1 MKKILITGAAGFIGS
16 SLADALLLRGD
27 RVVGLDNLIPQ
38 YDPAVKRSHIIRALE
53 NPMFKFFEKDV
64 TDMDSTAGVAASE
77 SPDCVVHI
85 AGRTGMRASID
96 NPEPFFRVN
105 VSGAL
110 AVLEACR
117 SAKIKQFIYISS
129 GSVYGTAG
137 HPVAEDYPLPPPANP
152 YSATKLLGE
161 RLTQAYA
168 ELCGLNTTVLRIFTV
183 YGPRQRPE
191 MAIHS
196 FVNKIE
202 KREPVHL
209 YGDGSDCRD
218 YLYIDNCVDAIM
230 LAIDRPFSFEV
241 FNIGEQRTQSLNVT
255 VSLLSDIL
263 EIPAHVKYI
272 PAPDGIPRATFADI
286 GKAGRMLGYFP
297 RISLEDGLRRFI
309 SWHRNT
315 ENK

>member
-1 MKKILITGAAGFIGS
+1 
-16 SLADALLLRGD
+16 
-27 RVVGLDNLIPQ
+27 
-38 YDPAVKRSHIIRALE
+38 
-53 NPMFKFFEKDV
+53 
-64 TDMDSTAGVAASE
+64 
-77 SPDCVVHI
+77 
-85 AGRTGMRASID
+85 
-96 NPEPFFRVN
+96 
-105 VSGAL
+105 
-110 AVLEACR
+110 
-117 SAKIKQFIYISS
+117 
-129 GSVYGTAG
+129 
-137 HPVAEDYPLPPPANP
+137 
-152 YSATKLLGE
+152 
-161 RLTQAYA
+161 
-168 ELCGLNTTVLRIFTV
+168 
-183 YGPRQRPE
+183 